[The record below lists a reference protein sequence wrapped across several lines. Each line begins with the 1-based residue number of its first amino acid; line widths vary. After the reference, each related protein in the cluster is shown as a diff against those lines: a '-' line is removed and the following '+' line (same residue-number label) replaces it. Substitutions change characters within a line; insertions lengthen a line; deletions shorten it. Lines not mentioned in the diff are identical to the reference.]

1 MSKKKSKNPSQEY
14 PLENTHT
21 SVFAEPA
28 HAFNILQYLKRL
40 PEMREIGVIIALVS
54 IALFFSLTTSAFLT
68 WRNFFN
74 VARQA
79 SVIGIIAVAVTM
91 LIICQ
96 EFDLSVGSIL
106 AVTAMASGLMIKN
119 TQINIWLTIPISLGL
134 GAIMGLTNGLVIIKG
149 GIPSFIATLGMMMLY
164 RGIAFILSGGMPIAL
179 YKPSFFYVLL
189 GQGRLF
195 GLIPVPAIWLV
206 VVCLIGYFFLHHTKY
221 GFEVYATGG
230 NREAARLCGINTS
243 KIKLISFIITGMA
256 AAFAGLVSV
265 AYLGSVTPRQGMG
278 IELEA
283 IAASVIGGTSLLGG
297 EGSILGAF
305 LGAFIMAE
313 IRNGLVIKGVG
324 AYWQDALLGLVIVIA
339 VVLTAQI
346 QRGRA
351 TQS

>member
-1 MSKKKSKNPSQEY
+1 MSEKKSKNLSPEY
-14 PLENTHT
+14 KLENARTL
-21 SVFAEPA
+21 VFAGPA
-28 HAFNILQYLKRL
+28 HTPNFLEYLKRL
-40 PEMREIGVIIALVS
+40 LEMREIGVIIALVS

-79 SVIGIIAVAVTM
+79 SVIGIIAVAMTM
-91 LIICQ
+91 LIISQ

-106 AVTAMASGLMIKN
+106 AVTAMVSGLMVKN
-119 TQINIWLTIPISLGL
+119 TQMNIWLTIPISLGL
-134 GAIMGLTNGLVIIKG
+134 GAIMGLINGLIIIKG

-164 RGIAFILSGGMPIAL
+164 RGIAFILSGGMPLAL

-195 GLIPVPAIWLV
+195 GLIPTPAIWLGA
-206 VVCLIGYFFLHHTKY
+206 VCLIGYFFLHHTKY

-243 KIKLISFIITGMA
+243 KIKLITFVITGIA

-278 IELEA
+278 IELQA

-297 EGSILGAF
+297 EGSILGAL

-313 IRNGLVIKGVG
+313 IRNGLVIKGAGV
-324 AYWQDALLGLVIVIA
+324 YWQDALLGLVIVTA
-339 VVLTAQI
+339 VLLSAQI
-346 QRGRA
+346 ERRRA

>member
-1 MSKKKSKNPSQEY
+1 MSKKKIKDSSQEY
-14 PLENTHT
+14 VHT
-21 SVFAEPA
+21 SALAKSTHVFN
-28 HAFNILQYLKRL
+28 FSRYFKQIL
-40 PEMREIGVIIALVS
+40 EVREIGVIIALIS
-54 IALFFSLTTSAFLT
+54 IALFFSLTTSVFLT

-74 VARQA
+74 IVRQA
-79 SVIGIIAVAVTM
+79 SVIGIIAVGMTI
-91 LIICQ
+91 LIISQ

-106 AVTAMASGLMIKN
+106 AVTAMTSGLMIKH
-119 TQINIWLTIPISLGL
+119 THMNIWLTIPLGLGL
-134 GAIMGLTNGLVIIKG
+134 GAMMGLINGFITIKG
-149 GIPSFIATLGMMMLY
+149 HIPSFIATLGMMMFY
-164 RGIAFILSGGMPIAL
+164 RGIAFVLSKGMPIAL
-179 YKPSFFYVLL
+179 YKPSSFYILL

-195 GLIPVPAIWLV
+195 GLIPAPAIWLV
-206 VVCLIGYFFLHHTKY
+206 VVCLVGYFFLHHTKY

-230 NREAARLCGINTS
+230 NEEAARLCGINTK

-283 IAASVIGGTSLLGG
+283 IAASVIGGASLLGG

-324 AYWQDALLGLVIVIA
+324 VYWQDALLGLVIVIA
-339 VVLTAQI
+339 VLLTTQI
-346 QRGRA
+346 QRRRA
-351 TQS
+351 IES